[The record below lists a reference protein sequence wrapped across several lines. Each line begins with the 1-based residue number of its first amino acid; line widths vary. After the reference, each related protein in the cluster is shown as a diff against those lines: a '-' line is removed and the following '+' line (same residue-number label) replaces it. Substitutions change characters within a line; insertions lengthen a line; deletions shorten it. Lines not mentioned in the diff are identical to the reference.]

1 MRKTLAG
8 AGSCLLMAVL
18 LAHAGDDKPQTFRG
32 EIGDTQCALNVHS
45 MTRSHAEMLKS
56 KKMGGTPGA
65 CASYCVQYLGGDFVL
80 SSKNDVYRLDNQEK
94 SASFRRT
101 ESKNHRDA
109 GIKTKTIHIVGIEP
123 APVNL
128 KECFLSCL
136 CSRWGFFF
144 FSASQIT

>member
-8 AGSCLLMAVL
+8 AGSWLLVGVL

-80 SSKNDVYRLDNQEK
+80 SSKNEVYRLDNQEK
-94 SASFRRT
+94 VRLFAGQKVKIT
-101 ESKNHRDA
+101 GTLESKN
-109 GIKTKTIHIVGIEP
+109 KTIHVVDIEP
-123 APVNL
+123 A
-128 KECFLSCL
+128 
-136 CSRWGFFF
+136 
-144 FSASQIT
+144 Q

>member
-45 MTRSHAEMLKS
+45 MTRSHTEMLKS

-94 SASFRRT
+94 VRLFAGQKVKIT
-101 ESKNHRDA
+101 GTLES
-109 GIKTKTIHIVGIEP
+109 KTKTIHILGVEA
-123 APVNL
+123 AP
-128 KECFLSCL
+128 
-136 CSRWGFFF
+136 
-144 FSASQIT
+144 

>member
-1 MRKTLAG
+1 MRKTISW
-8 AGSCLLMAVL
+8 AGSWLLAAVL
-18 LAHAGDDKPQTFRG
+18 LAHAGTGDDKPQTFHG

-94 SASFRRT
+94 VRLFAGQKVKVT
-101 ESKNHRDA
+101 GTLESKS
-109 GIKTKTIHIVGIEP
+109 KTIHIVDITP
-123 APVNL
+123 AP
-128 KECFLSCL
+128 
-136 CSRWGFFF
+136 
-144 FSASQIT
+144 

>member
-8 AGSCLLMAVL
+8 AGSWLLVGVL

-80 SSKNDVYRLDNQEK
+80 SSKNEVYRLDNQEK
-94 SASFRRT
+94 VRLFAGQKVKIT
-101 ESKNHRDA
+101 GTLESKN
-109 GIKTKTIHIVGIEP
+109 KTIHIVDIEP
-123 APVNL
+123 
-128 KECFLSCL
+128 E
-136 CSRWGFFF
+136 
-144 FSASQIT
+144 Q